1 MMSARADGT
10 RGRGRAARAMSALVL
25 MLVLAL
31 LAHRAPPATAGS
43 AQRVV
48 VVRALDDDGPAHQ
61 VTTLLEAELKAA
73 GFEMVEIDP
82 DPRGGADVEVVAAA
96 WTRLQPV
103 AILVIVAP
111 LAPHAGTGTDVTANA
126 GPAIDF
132 WIEDPA
138 IGRRSARR
146 IEVTGA
152 ANVAAADLALKA
164 VEILRGTLVEVTI
177 ARAAVP
183 ASPESDIAAPKGDIG
198 RPAAP
203 PPPATARFFAEGF
216 GLAVGAGAL
225 GGTGAPASVAP
236 LLSLGWGSTSGYAL
250 RLTASDLGS
259 TAELSAEGGSVRV
272 RQGWLLVEG
281 LRAFRASARAQPLL
295 SAGTGFHH
303 IDADG
308 RGSSPL
314 FPGHA
319 ENKLVAAL
327 SAGAGLALRLGT
339 RMALVA
345 DVDLLWLSSATRIV
359 VNGTETARI
368 GGVSAIATLSLFAR
382 L

>member
-1 MMSARADGT
+1 
-10 RGRGRAARAMSALVL
+10 MSALVL
-25 MLVLAL
+25 MLGLAL
-31 LAHRAPPATAGS
+31 IARRAPAATAGA

-61 VTTLLEAELKAA
+61 VTTLLAAELKAA

-82 DPRGGADVEVVAAA
+82 DPRGGADVEVVAAVWA
-96 WTRLQPV
+96 RLQPI
-103 AILVIVAP
+103 ATLVIVAP
-111 LAPHAGTGTDVTANA
+111 LASRAGTGTDVTANA
-126 GPAIDF
+126 GPAIDL

-146 IEVTGA
+146 IEVTSA

-164 VEILRGTLVEVTI
+164 VEILRGTLVKVTI
-177 ARAAVP
+177 ARSAAP
-183 ASPESDIAAPKGDIG
+183 PESDLAAPKGDIAAPKGDIG
-198 RPAAP
+198 QPAAP
-203 PPPATARFFAEGF
+203 LPPEARFFAEGL

-225 GGTGAPASVAP
+225 GGTGVAASVAP
-236 LLSLGWGSTSGYAL
+236 LLSLGWGSASGYAL

-345 DVDLLWLSSATRIV
+345 DVDLLWLSAATRIV